1 MAARGRGAPV
11 STDKIVATA
20 KTVNRMDEEQ
30 LKLFLG
36 YLRPAHLQL
45 IIDNSDESEELAR
58 AAKRK
63 AIQEQMA
70 ALRAEIEALDLPEP
84 SEPKAK
90 SKAKR

>member
-1 MAARGRGAPV
+1 
-11 STDKIVATA
+11 
-20 KTVNRMDEEQ
+20 MDDEQ

-36 YLRPAHLQL
+36 YLKPTHLQL
-45 IIDNSDESEELAR
+45 ILDNADEAEELSR

-84 SEPKAK
+84 SETKTK